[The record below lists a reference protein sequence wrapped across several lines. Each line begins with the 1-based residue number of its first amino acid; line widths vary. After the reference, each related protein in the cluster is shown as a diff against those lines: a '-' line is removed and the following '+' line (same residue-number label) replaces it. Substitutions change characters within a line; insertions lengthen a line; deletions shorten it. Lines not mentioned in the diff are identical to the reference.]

1 MIFSLFC
8 QILFNPYIFYGAL
21 LPAIVAFGIKF
32 KIKKARGKLDVTNEV
47 DISGKLV
54 VVTGASDGIGKVT
67 AEQLAV
73 RGAKVVMACR
83 NLQKA
88 QKVVDDIRSRTQN
101 GELII
106 MHLDLSS
113 LSSVRKFASDFTSK
127 YGGPSS
133 PGLSMLINNAG
144 VANAVGIRSLTK
156 DGFEEAF
163 GVNHLAHF
171 LLTNLLLP
179 EIERAGA
186 LSTADNPARV
196 IIVSSGVH
204 VWGKLNFDDLMYE
217 KTPLNE
223 YLFPSKLY
231 CNSKLANALFNV
243 ELARRLRA
251 KKVKVTSN
259 ALDPGLVG
267 TNFGKDHP
275 RKFFVRNVI
284 FPILSFF
291 QMKSAREG
299 AETTLHCALSKYLAY
314 HSGEMYR
321 DCQFWDYTQRPKLTE
336 KDAALLWEKSEKFIK
351 LTSA

>member
-1 MIFSLFC
+1 MSSEGNIFP
-8 QILFNPYIFYGAL
+8 Q
-21 LPAIVAFGIKF
+21 
-32 KIKKARGKLDVTNEV
+32 
-47 DISGKLV
+47 
-54 VVTGASDGIGKVT
+54 
-67 AEQLAV
+67 
-73 RGAKVVMACR
+73 
-83 NLQKA
+83 
-88 QKVVDDIRSRTQN
+88 
-101 GELII
+101 II

-291 QMKSAREG
+291 QMKSAREVRFSKFIYLQNTLFFGRGGG
-299 AETTLHCALSKYLAY
+299 ADINETIRAVLGPAKYLTT
-314 HSGEMYR
+314 
-321 DCQFWDYTQRPKLTE
+321 WTKL
-336 KDAALLWEKSEKFIK
+336 
-351 LTSA
+351 